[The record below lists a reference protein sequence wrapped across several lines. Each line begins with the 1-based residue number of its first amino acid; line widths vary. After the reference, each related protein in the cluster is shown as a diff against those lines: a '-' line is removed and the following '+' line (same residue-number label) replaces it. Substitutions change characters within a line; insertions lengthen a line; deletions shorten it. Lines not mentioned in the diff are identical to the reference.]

1 MGFIYC
7 GKHPLLMARI
17 QVSDPGPM
25 DPLVFGNFCVFF
37 FWGGGGGEGGG
48 EEGVPPLVSTIL

>member
-1 MGFIYC
+1 MEFIYC
-7 GKHPLLMARI
+7 GRHPLLMARI

-25 DPLVFGNFCVFF
+25 DPLVLGIFCVF
-37 FWGGGGGEGGG
+37 FWGGGGGGG